1 MPALLERFG
10 LHRPELR
17 AWVLC
22 DWGNS
27 AFMTTVVQVFPI
39 YFAKV
44 AADGVPAATATRRF
58 ALATTFA
65 MVVIA
70 LLSPGLGAL
79 ADYAGLKKKML
90 AAFMSLGALSTAGLY
105 FVTRGD
111 WVLGASLFV
120 LGNIGF
126 TGSFVF
132 YDSLLPHIARQD
144 EVDRVST
151 AGFALG
157 YLGGGLLLAF
167 NLWMIQEP
175 ARFGIADGAM
185 ATRLAFVTAGVWWL
199 VFSIPLLLRVPEP
212 PRRLEPDETP
222 GENPVLAAFSRLRET
237 LGQLRGFREAFVFLV
252 AFLIYSDG
260 ISTII
265 RMATIYG
272 TEIGIAPGALMGAAV
287 LVQFVGVPFSFLFGA
302 VAGRIGAK
310 RAIFVG
316 LAAYVLITLVGYFMT
331 TALHFFVLAGLVGM
345 VMGGTQALSR
355 SLFST
360 MIPKHQSSEFF
371 AFFSVFDK
379 LAGIVGPALFAVMIS
394 ATGSSRPAILALAL
408 FFVAGAVILCFVDVE
423 KGQRAARQAEARLA
437 GPGSFTRQ
445 GAPPSE

>member
-1 MPALLERFG
+1 MSPLLERFG

-17 AWVLC
+17 AWVLY
-22 DWGNS
+22 DWANS
-27 AFMTTVVQVFPI
+27 VFMTTVVQVFPI

-44 AADGVPAATATRRF
+44 AAAGVPPAIATRRF
-58 ALATTFA
+58 ALATTLS
-65 MVVIA
+65 MLVIA
-70 LLSPGLGAL
+70 LLSPALGAL
-79 ADYAGLKKKML
+79 ADYAGIKKKML
-90 AAFMSLGALSTAGLY
+90 AAFMGLGVLSTAGLY
-105 FVTRGD
+105 FVTKGD
-111 WVLGASLFV
+111 WVLGAALFV
-120 LGNIGF
+120 LGNIGL

-167 NLWMIQEP
+167 NLWTIQDP
-175 ARFGIADGAM
+175 ARFGLADAGS
-185 ATRLAFVTAGVWWL
+185 ATRLAFVSAAIWWL
-199 VFSIPLLLRVPEP
+199 AFSIPLFLRVPEP
-212 PRRLEPDETP
+212 PRRLEPDEKP
-222 GENPVLAAFSRLRET
+222 GENPVQAAFLRLRET
-237 LGQLRGFREAFVFLV
+237 LGQLRRFREAFVFLV

-302 VAGRIGAK
+302 VAGWIGAK
-310 RAIFVG
+310 RAIFIG
-316 LAAYVLITLVGYFMT
+316 LAAYVLITLVGYLMT

-379 LAGIVGPALFAVMIS
+379 LAGIIGPALFAAMIS
-394 ATGSSRPAILALAL
+394 ATGSSRPAILALAVL
-408 FFVAGAVILCFVDVE
+408 FVVGGVILCFVDVE
-423 KGQRAARQAEARLA
+423 KGQRAARQAESRRAA
-437 GPGSFTRQ
+437 GCEGSDVKGRMLR
-445 GAPPSE
+445 